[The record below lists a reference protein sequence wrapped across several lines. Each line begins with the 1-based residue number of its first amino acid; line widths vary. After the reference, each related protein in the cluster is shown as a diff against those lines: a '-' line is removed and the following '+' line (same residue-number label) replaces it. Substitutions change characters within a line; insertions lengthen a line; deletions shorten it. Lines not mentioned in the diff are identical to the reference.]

1 MGVKDK
7 LKNVWKE
14 YKNIQQENKDAALD
28 YYNKH
33 IKDKSF
39 SERLKN
45 SIKIEKKK

>member
-28 YYNKH
+28 YYNNILK
-33 IKDKSF
+33 INLFQKD
-39 SERLKN
+39 
-45 SIKIEKKK
+45 